1 MVVGTVLLNG
11 LGSSLEFLVIAAVFL
26 ASRILVEE
34 RLMSTTF
41 PDAYSGY
48 RERVPLLVPGLHL
61 RRRPH

>member
-11 LGSSLEFLVIAAVFL
+11 LGSSLEFLVVAAVFL
-26 ASRILVEE
+26 ASRIPVEE

-41 PDAYSGY
+41 PDAYSRY
-48 RERVPLLVPGLHL
+48 RERVPLLVPRLHL